1 MGRPVVPQIQPASIG
16 NLFITSICISKPVM
30 IYLRLIEIVQRK
42 IYEKNTLILLASA
55 SQMM

>member
-1 MGRPVVPQIQPASIG
+1 MPQIQPASIG
-16 NLFITSICISKPVM
+16 NLFIKSICISKPMM
-30 IYLRLIEIVQRK
+30 IYLRLIGIVQRK